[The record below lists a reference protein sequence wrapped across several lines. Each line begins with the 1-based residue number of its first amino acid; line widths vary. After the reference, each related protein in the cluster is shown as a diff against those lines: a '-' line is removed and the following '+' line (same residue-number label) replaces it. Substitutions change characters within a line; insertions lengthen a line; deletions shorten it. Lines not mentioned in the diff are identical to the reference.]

1 MTTPALVIDDKKVY
15 SFTKT
20 ITARDVEL
28 FAEVSG
34 DNQALHLD
42 EAVAAQSRFKHRI
55 AHGILT
61 AGLISAA
68 LGTQVAPGQVVIY
81 MGQTLRFLAP
91 VFLGDTLTA
100 ELRVIGVNAPRRQV
114 TLNARIVN
122 QQGVEVVRGESQVM
136 IEPYAEQAP

>member
-1 MTTPALVIDDKKVY
+1 MTTPPLVLDDKKVY

-34 DNQALHLD
+34 DDQPLHLD
-42 EAVAAQSRFKHRI
+42 EATAAKSRFKHRI

-68 LGTQVAPGQVVIY
+68 LGTKVAPGQVVIY
-81 MGQTLRFLAP
+81 TGQTLKFLAP

-100 ELRVIGVNAPRRQV
+100 ELRLIGMNAPRRQV
-114 TLNARIVN
+114 TFGARVVN
-122 QQGVEVVRGESQVM
+122 QQGVEVLRGETQAM
-136 IEPYAEQAP
+136 IEPYAE